1 MSRRK
6 QSKGQ
11 AGRILDA
18 LWMPLVALIVIAVVG
33 FGVSRIRENSHAI
46 SHPPTT
52 RPIPATVVQ
61 VNPKNV
67 TYEVFGDLGNSG
79 KVSYANLNSEPVDV
93 VLTSLPWS
101 VSESTTSS
109 AVSLSLV
116 AQVDGD
122 SLGCRIRVNGEV
134 REEQVVNHVGAAV
147 ACSVSAA

>member
-1 MSRRK
+1 MNRRK
-6 QSKGQ
+6 QPRGH
-11 AGRILDA
+11 AGRILGA

-33 FGVSRIRENSHAI
+33 FGVNRIREKSQAI

-61 VNPKNV
+61 INPKDV

-79 KVSYANLNSEPVDV
+79 KVSYADLNSEPVDV

-101 VSESTTSS
+101 VSETTTSS

-134 REEQVVNHVGAAV
+134 REEQVVNHTGAAV
-147 ACSVSAA
+147 ACTVTAA

>member
-6 QSKGQ
+6 QAKGR
-11 AGRILDA
+11 AGRVAGA

-33 FGVSRIRENSHAI
+33 FGVNRIREKSQAI
-46 SHPPTT
+46 SHPPTA

-61 VNPKNV
+61 INPKNV

-79 KVSYANLNSEPVDV
+79 KVAYANLNSEPVNV
-93 VLTSLPWS
+93 VLTSLPWL
-101 VSESTTSS
+101 VSETTMSS

-116 AQVDGD
+116 AQVDGNTV
-122 SLGCRIRVNGEV
+122 GCRIRVNGEV

-147 ACSVSAA
+147 ACSVTAA

>member
-6 QSKGQ
+6 RSKGQ
-11 AGRILDA
+11 AGRILGT
-18 LWMPLVALIVIAVVG
+18 LWMPMVAVIVIVVVG
-33 FGVSRIRENSHAI
+33 FGVNRIREKSQAI

-61 VNPKNV
+61 INPKNV
-67 TYEVFGDLGNSG
+67 TYEVFGNLGTSG

-101 VSESTTSS
+101 VSETTMSS
-109 AVSLSLV
+109 AASLSLV

-134 REEQVVNHVGAAV
+134 REEQVVNHSSAAV
-147 ACSVSAA
+147 ACTVTAA